1 MASFQALWAV
11 TDWDQTS
18 ENREGDPIV
27 LDNRSFV
34 WLRGPTSGGGDKLD
48 SSSVLLDFALPMWVN
63 RRKFL

>member
-48 SSSVLLDFALPMWVN
+48 SLVGPLGFTFPLLVH
-63 RRKFL
+63 RKKFW